1 MLVLA
6 LSVALAGCGGPEEKK
21 AKFHS
26 RALELFDKG
35 DVVKAR
41 LEVKNA
47 LQIDPKFA
55 EGYELLGRIELKEGN
70 FKGGFGAFSKAVELK
85 PELSVAQLELG
96 KLFLMSNAP
105 DQALEKA
112 VGVIAREPQNAD
124 ALLLKGSVLVVKKE
138 LEGAVALF
146 EGPSGARR
154 EETRGVYPAVD
165 RLRPGAETLQGGEG
179 AAGRGRR
186 EPRLRRAASFSGQ
199 VLLRRHAPGPGRAG
213 ASQGDRARAG
223 QAGAQVQPGQPLLGG
238 WGARPRPST

>member
-1 MLVLA
+1 MQNQASYGALRHPVQTLLPNPKEHPWPQERSQSVCVWVLA
-6 LSVALAGCGGPEEKK
+6 LCLAACGGPEEKK
-21 AKFHS
+21 AKFYS

-85 PELSVAQLELG
+85 PELSVAQLEMG

-112 VGVIAREPQNAD
+112 
-124 ALLLKGSVLVVKKE
+124 
-138 LEGAVALF
+138 
-146 EGPSGARR
+146 
-154 EETRGVYPAVD
+154 PA
-165 RLRPGAETLQGGEG
+165 
-179 AAGRGRR
+179 
-186 EPRLRRAASFSGQ
+186 
-199 VLLRRHAPGPGRAG
+199 
-213 ASQGDRARAG
+213 
-223 QAGAQVQPGQPLLGG
+223 
-238 WGARPRPST
+238 

>member
-1 MLVLA
+1 MRNQKKLLVCVWVLA
-6 LSVALAGCGGPEEKK
+6 VTAVLAACGGPEEKK
-21 AKFHS
+21 AKFYN

-112 VGVIAREPQNAD
+112 AGVIAREPQNAD

-138 LEGAVALF
+138 LEGAVALL
-146 EGPSGARR
+146 EDLLAQGVKKPEVYILLSNAYTQDLKPSKAEKTLQGAERHRLPSIAVGMPLRR
-154 EETRGVYPAVD
+154 EEGSGCLPTSP
-165 RLRPGAETLQGGEG
+165 TTW
-179 AAGRGRR
+179 
-186 EPRLRRAASFSGQ
+186 RRA
-199 VLLRRHAPGPGRAG
+199 
-213 ASQGDRARAG
+213 
-223 QAGAQVQPGQPLLGG
+223 
-238 WGARPRPST
+238 W